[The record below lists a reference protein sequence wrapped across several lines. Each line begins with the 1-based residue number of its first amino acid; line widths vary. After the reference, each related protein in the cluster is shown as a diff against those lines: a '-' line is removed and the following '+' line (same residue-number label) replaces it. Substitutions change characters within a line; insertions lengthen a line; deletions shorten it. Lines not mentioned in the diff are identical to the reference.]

1 MITIAVVGRPNVGKS
16 TLFNVLSKNK
26 KSIIHNSPG
35 ITRDYKIAD
44 VALGGI
50 DFRLI
55 DTAGLHFMKKLS
67 PLEKE
72 INQSTEKAL
81 EKSDLVFFVV
91 DGKEGLTDED
101 KNLSKFLRKKNI
113 AVVLL
118 VNKCDTSKTKE
129 NLSEFFKLGHENIC
143 KVSAEHRIGFDLLYQ
158 YIAHFDEALS
168 EKTDE
173 ITEEEVNSGKIK
185 IAIIGRPNVGKST
198 FVNALIGEN
207 RLITGPEPGITRDS
221 IEIPLSHK
229 GYALEVIDTAGLRKK
244 MNVERHSIE
253 QLSVDQTISSIEL
266 ADITILM
273 VDINTPLESQDLRII
288 SLAISRGKPLILV
301 CNKVDTITNTKQL
314 KEIKEEVDYLVNT
327 KASNIKDLVIIYIS
341 ALYKKNIRS
350 ILDSC
355 IEQYKIWSKRV
366 QTSKLNAWLVHVL
379 EEYQPPLTKSG
390 IRIKIKY
397 ISQVKTRPP
406 TFCIFSNKPRDIPN
420 NYMQYLSNKIKSDL
434 GFTGVPVNI
443 ISKAS
448 SNPYSTHD

>member
-35 ITRDYKIAD
+35 ITRDYKISE
-44 VALGGI
+44 VELGGI
-50 DFRLI
+50 EFRLI

-91 DGKEGLTDED
+91 DGREGLTDED

-113 AVVLL
+113 PVVLL
-118 VNKCDTSKTKE
+118 VNKCDTRKTEE
-129 NLSEFFKLGHENIC
+129 NMGEFFKLGYKNIC
-143 KVSAEHRIGFDLLYQ
+143 KISAEHRVGIDHLYQ
-158 YIAHFDEALS
+158 FIAHFDEELAQ
-168 EKTDE
+168 KTDS
-173 ITEEEVNSGKIK
+173 TNEETSINKIK

-221 IEIPLSHK
+221 IEVPLSHK
-229 GYALEVIDTAGLRKK
+229 GYALEIIDTAGLRKK
-244 MNVERHSIE
+244 MNVQRHSIE
-253 QLSVDQTISSIEL
+253 QLSVDQTISSIDL

-301 CNKVDTITNTKQL
+301 CNKVDTITSAKQL
-314 KEIKEEVDYLVNT
+314 EEIKEEVEYLVNT
-327 KASNIKDLVIIYIS
+327 KASNIKDLVVIYIS

-355 IEQYKIWSKRV
+355 IKQYKIWGKRV
-366 QTSKLNAWLVHVL
+366 QTSKLNEWLRYVL

-390 IRIKIKY
+390 VRIKIKY
-397 ISQVKTRPP
+397 ISQVRTKPP
-406 TFCIFSNKPRDIPN
+406 TFCIFSNKPGDIPN

-443 ISKAS
+443 VSKAS
-448 SNPYSTHD
+448 SNPYASND